1 MKIVITSICPICGRL
16 VDTKVDL
23 EQYEAYA
30 YGEVLAQDAF
40 PTLSAT
46 DRETMISGMCP
57 ECQDEIFGSD
67 DEDF

>member
-16 VDTKVDL
+16 VDTEVEL
-23 EQYEAYA
+23 EQYEAYM
-30 YGEVLAQDAF
+30 YGEMLAQDAF

-46 DRETMISGMCP
+46 DRETIISGACP
-57 ECQDEIFGSD
+57 ECQEEIFGSD

>member
-1 MKIVITSICPICGRL
+1 MKIVITSICPICGCL

-30 YGEVLAQDAF
+30 YGGVLAQDAF

-67 DEDF
+67 DEDY